1 MNQEKKPTIHIS
13 VMFPDLTKMKQIR
26 KELPNKSMKSFVLKY
41 GKILDLLSE
50 NVKIDVIAALIQ
62 FYDVPLRCFTFQ
74 NFQLAPTLEEFDRIL
89 GFSKIKKDVYV
100 GIGQT
105 TKVEDLAK
113 ALGISYTNFVP
124 NYKTKGKVQGVKGQY
139 LEDMA
144 LAFAKEQ
151 EWEACEDCL
160 ALLIF
165 GLVLFPNDADYVDPA
180 TINVFWAVKVLNV
193 DPTPTLLADVYYA
206 INARYEKGRGAL
218 RCCVRLLFSWFMSH
232 LYKDDYLI
240 PNLDKHGWVQKLR
253 ALNADSIL
261 WYARRLDIRKIAY
274 KCGTF
279 PNIPL
284 IGTRGCIN
292 YNPSLALRQL
302 GHPLEDKPSEEELKQ
317 LLLHDMGKKDPK
329 ILQSI
334 IRAWGKVHKKE
345 YSKNNVVARE
355 AYTQWVINRVQI
367 NKLPFDIDPTYKSD
381 VPDPLPMSVEEVEE
395 LKASLEKAQREKEGL
410 EHDLYDL
417 NYEKNQLQYELK
429 KKEERIQK
437 NNEQVDKERLKR
449 KRATDGFI
457 SANFN
462 LDSHNQQIKDV
473 NLENEK
479 LRGWYTPSI
488 ERQEDN

>member
-1 MNQEKKPTIHIS
+1 
-13 VMFPDLTKMKQIR
+13 
-26 KELPNKSMKSFVLKY
+26 
-41 GKILDLLSE
+41 
-50 NVKIDVIAALIQ
+50 
-62 FYDVPLRCFTFQ
+62 
-74 NFQLAPTLEEFDRIL
+74 
-89 GFSKIKKDVYV
+89 
-100 GIGQT
+100 
-105 TKVEDLAK
+105 
-113 ALGISYTNFVP
+113 
-124 NYKTKGKVQGVKGQY
+124 
-139 LEDMA
+139 MA
-144 LAFAKEQ
+144 LAFAKEK

-165 GLVLFPNDADYVDPA
+165 GLVLFPNDADYVDPTA
-180 TINVFWAVKVLNV
+180 INVFWVVKVLNV

-218 RCCVRLLFSWFMSH
+218 RCCIPLLFSW
-232 LYKDDYLI
+232 
-240 PNLDKHGWVQKLR
+240 
-253 ALNADSIL
+253 
-261 WYARRLDIRKIAY
+261 LDIRKIAY
-274 KCGTF
+274 KCRTF

-345 YSKNNVVARE
+345 YSKNNAVARE

-367 NKLPFDIDPTYKSD
+367 NKLPFDIDPAYKSD

-395 LKASLEKAQREKEGL
+395 LKASLEKAQREKDRL

-429 KKEERIQK
+429 KKEEQIQK

-473 NLENEK
+473 NLENER
-479 LRGWYTPSI
+479 LRGWYTQALKDKRTI
-488 ERQEDN
+488 EIDLEAQIQELVGKARDQEDKIQDLATRLRKSQESEMGEQVYRMEIEGSFEG